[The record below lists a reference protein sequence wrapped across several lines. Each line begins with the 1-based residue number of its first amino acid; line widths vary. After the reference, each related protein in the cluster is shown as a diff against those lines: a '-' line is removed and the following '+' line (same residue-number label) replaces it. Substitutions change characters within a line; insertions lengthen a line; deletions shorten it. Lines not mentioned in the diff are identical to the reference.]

1 MELSFQKPPKCSE
14 IYVKK
19 QKIEIFYFTVVTLK
33 LQDKIKTVFKT
44 IISFLL
50 RFLEAMTKLVDL
62 CPQCLTKLNY
72 KISVISDHHML
83 QDEIK
88 LSHGTV

>member
-1 MELSFQKPPKCSE
+1 MKEQN
-14 IYVKK
+14 
-19 QKIEIFYFTVVTLK
+19 IEIFSFTVVTSK
-33 LQDKIKTVFKT
+33 LQEKIKTVFKT
-44 IISFLL
+44 IISFIL
-50 RFLEAMTKLVDL
+50 RFLEAVTKLVDL
-62 CPQCLTKLNY
+62 CPQFLTKLNY

>member
-1 MELSFQKPPKCSE
+1 MKEQN
-14 IYVKK
+14 
-19 QKIEIFYFTVVTLK
+19 IEIFSFTVVTSK
-33 LQDKIKTVFKT
+33 LQEKIKTVFKT
-44 IISFLL
+44 IISFIL
-50 RFLEAMTKLVDL
+50 RFLEAVTKLVDL
-62 CPQCLTKLNY
+62 CPQFLMKLNY

>member
-1 MELSFQKPPKCSE
+1 M
-14 IYVKK
+14 KK
-19 QKIEIFYFTVVTLK
+19 QKIEFFSFTVVTSK

-62 CPQCLTKLNY
+62 CPQFLTKLNY
-72 KISVISDHHML
+72 KISVNSDHHML
-83 QDEIK
+83 QGEIK